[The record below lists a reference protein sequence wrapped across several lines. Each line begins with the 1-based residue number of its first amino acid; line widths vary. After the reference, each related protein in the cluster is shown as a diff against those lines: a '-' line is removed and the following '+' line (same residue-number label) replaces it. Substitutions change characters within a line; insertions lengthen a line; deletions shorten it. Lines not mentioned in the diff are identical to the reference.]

1 MITKA
6 PWIIKGQDII
16 GNEPNGYICT
26 WSGKIAN
33 AQAISCVPELL
44 EALQAT
50 LTCLTTGLCENCSIN
65 CPENSNL
72 AIDKAKSALKR
83 AGIEVGR

>member
-33 AQAISCVPELL
+33 AQAIAALPDLI
-44 EALQAT
+44 EALHDLVHLFPQFCRDAD
-50 LTCLTTGLCENCSIN
+50 EWIQYRN
-65 CPENSNL
+65 
-72 AIDKAKSALKR
+72 AQSALKR